1 MKSTVRLAVVSVIC
15 LILFGGCAF
24 FFRNLMFGGIAAT
37 YEEAEPNRSEYHDK
51 WISYE
56 AVACLGMFA
65 EGEES
70 YAFIPV
76 GHEYY
81 YLIWMEDGSIMPL
94 SVSKK
99 ADREYLDALTEATY
113 DYIDGNTRMIEMEPR
128 TFTGTVSSLDSDVVK
143 YYKEA
148 LTYLEISEA
157 DGWVIR
163 NTQLDCSKTR
173 ASYLLLIGA
182 VLMIPVIGIVS
193 TVVNL
198 KKEKK
203 KKENPEMDY
212 LPR

>member
-1 MKSTVRLAVVSVIC
+1 
-15 LILFGGCAF
+15 
-24 FFRNLMFGGIAAT
+24 
-37 YEEAEPNRSEYHDK
+37 
-51 WISYE
+51 
-56 AVACLGMFA
+56 
-65 EGEES
+65 
-70 YAFIPV
+70 
-76 GHEYY
+76 
-81 YLIWMEDGSIMPL
+81 
-94 SVSKK
+94 
-99 ADREYLDALTEATY
+99 
-113 DYIDGNTRMIEMEPR
+113 MIEMESR

-163 NTQLDCSKTR
+163 DTQLDCSKTR
-173 ASYLLLIGA
+173 TSYILLIGA